1 MMRKLV
7 AITLI
12 FSILM
17 AALSGCTLLAAGII
31 AGVDEETAT
40 QENSMDAQGSE
51 KSEHKTNE
59 LKAVIQETVLYNDE
73 DYTITAVGIDSEF
86 NDTVINL
93 LVENRTDRN
102 IALKGNYF
110 VVNGI
115 TVSGWMYI
123 NVAAQKK
130 AKGDLRLYGSS
141 LESAGITQ
149 IATLYAYDAEILDS
163 DDILGEEK
171 EMPLLIETQLAGNY
185 EQEIN
190 DDGEVIWES
199 NGITVISQIIDDR
212 RFVHRVKLLIRNDT
226 DENISLTADNVS
238 VNGFTLTGILLEN
251 VAAYTVAFGDLTIF
265 ESELEENGI
274 EEIENVTFSIKATPE
289 DDILTTLAE
298 SGELE
303 VQVNK

>member
-1 MMRKLV
+1 MRKLV